1 MTIKKTTPDN
11 GSPPKKKPTKKTLS
25 PRQQKVIEILTGEK
39 GENGGIFSKSEVVK
53 EAGYSKTVQATPD
66 KVFASLS
73 MKRALKKVWMDAAS
87 LKRKHTELLN
97 SSQISQLQTLMSVPA
112 EAFIQVVIDNCPGS
126 KYLNHFDIPMAGQRV
141 FVFLMPDK
149 MTQTRA
155 LDMAYKIL
163 WEYAPE
169 KHEHTGKDWKE
180 LTPIVY
186 LPDNNRTT
194 WEKLE

>member
-1 MTIKKTTPDN
+1 MTIKKAESASSDKK
-11 GSPPKKKPTKKTLS
+11 PKKKPEKQPTL
-25 PRQQKVIEILTGEK
+25 RQQKAIKIAQEQMV
-39 GENGGIFSKSEVVK
+39 ENGWKITKWKILEKAWYPPS
-53 EAGYSKTVQATPD
+53 TQNNPD
-66 KVFASLS
+66 KVFASAS
-73 MKRALKKVWMDAAS
+73 MKKALKKAWLDMNS
-87 LKRKHTELLN
+87 LKMKHKELLN
-97 SSQISQLQTLMSVPA
+97 STMITQLQVKMSLPI
-112 EAFIQVVIDNCPGS
+112 EEFIDTVLNGCPGS
-126 KYLNHFDIPMAGQRV
+126 TYLNHFDIPMAWQRV

-186 LPDNNRTT
+186 IPDNNRTK
-194 WEKLE
+194 E